1 MKAFK
6 EIPIV
11 LAFSLILILPMAD
24 SFLNFVPIKKVK
36 ENRVLRSKP
45 EIDINSLDKFPGLFD
60 KYYSDYFE
68 FRNQYLI
75 LNSWLKFQLIGVAP
89 VRKKAI
95 IGEDG
100 WMYSLKM
107 IKNIYLGKNKV
118 DNDELNEYYK
128 IFNYRKNFLDS
139 INCKYYFVLAPVKLT
154 IYPEYHPIS
163 NYVPNQPSLSDQIV
177 ELLDSMQGLTLLDLR
192 PVLKQAKGDI
202 RLFNKTDTHWNDYG
216 SFLAYE
222 SIMQTLS
229 KEFPN
234 LLPHKISEYSVDTV
248 KGKGMNML
256 DMLGIYHPVYENK
269 ILCKPNSFKSQS
281 IIEKKKRYTA
291 PKLFSLKNEYEF
303 VYTNDNDSLPKLLM
317 IRDSFARTVI
327 PFLKDHFSE
336 SVYIFDGWH
345 HDFNE
350 DIVIQ
355 EKPDIFIQFI
365 VESQLESIYKYA
377 QSAKK

>member
-1 MKAFK
+1 MRAFK
-6 EIPIV
+6 EISIV

-24 SFLNFVPIKKVK
+24 SFFNFIPIEEVK

-45 EIDINSLDKFPGLFD
+45 ELDINSLDKFPGLFD
-60 KYYSDYFE
+60 KYYNDYFE
-68 FRNQYLI
+68 IRNQYLI
-75 LNSWLKFQLIGVAP
+75 LNSWLKFQLMGVAP
-89 VRKKAI
+89 VRKKAV

-107 IKNIYLGKNKV
+107 IRNVYLGNNKV
-118 DNDELNEYYK
+118 DDDELNEYYK

-154 IYPEYHPIS
+154 IYPEYLPIS

-177 ELLDSMQGLTLLDLR
+177 ALLDSMQGPTLLDLR

-216 SFLAYE
+216 SLLAYE
-222 SIMQTLS
+222 AIMQILS
-229 KEFPN
+229 KDFPN

-248 KGKGMNML
+248 KGKGMNIL

-269 ILCKPNSFKSQS
+269 ILCKPNSFKDQS
-281 IIEKKKRYTA
+281 RKEKNRYVA
-291 PKLFSLKNEYEF
+291 PEWFSLKKEYEF
-303 VYTNDNDSLPKLLM
+303 VYSNDNDSLPKLLM

-327 PFLKDHFSE
+327 PYLKEHFSE
-336 SVYIFDGWH
+336 SVYIFDTWH

-365 VESQLESIYKYA
+365 VESQLPSIYKF
-377 QSAKK
+377 SKRPKK